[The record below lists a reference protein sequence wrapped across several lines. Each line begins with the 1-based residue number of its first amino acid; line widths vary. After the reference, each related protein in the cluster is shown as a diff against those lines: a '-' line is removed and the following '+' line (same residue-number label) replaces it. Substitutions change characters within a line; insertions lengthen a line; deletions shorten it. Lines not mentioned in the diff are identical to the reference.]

1 MITDPIADMLARI
14 RNAIL
19 AKKEEVSFPS
29 AKLKLSVLNVL
40 KEEGYIENF
49 EEATN
54 GLFKTV
60 TVKLRYDNKKPAI
73 SVIERISRP
82 GRRVYSKKTEI
93 PAVLSGHGIIIIS
106 TPKGVMTGKKA
117 KTQSLGG
124 ELLCKVY

>member
-29 AKLKLSVLNVL
+29 AKLKLSVLTVL
-40 KEEGYIENF
+40 KEEGYIEDF
-49 EEATN
+49 EEVAN
-54 GLFKTV
+54 GLFKIIN
-60 TVKLRYDNKKPAI
+60 VKLRYDNKKPAI

-82 GRRVYSKKTEI
+82 GRRIYKKKTEI
-93 PAVLSGHGIIIIS
+93 PVVLSGHGIVIIS

>member
-40 KEEGYIENF
+40 KEEGYIEDF
-49 EEATN
+49 VEAAD
-54 GLFKTV
+54 GLFKNV

-93 PAVLSGHGIIIIS
+93 PAVLSGHGIVIIS

>member
-1 MITDPIADMLARI
+1 MITDPIADMLTRI

-19 AKKEEVSFPS
+19 ANKEEVSFPI
-29 AKLKLSVLNVL
+29 AKLKISVLNVL
-40 KEEGYIENF
+40 KEEGYIEDF
-49 EEATN
+49 VEVAN
-54 GLFKTV
+54 GLFKNV

-93 PAVLSGHGIIIIS
+93 PAVLSGHGIVIIS

-117 KTQSLGG
+117 KTQNLGG